1 MYKQCTESNEFFLS
15 NAEQRV
21 VGLIPAQSLVTL
33 TYSNLILCIS
43 TDIRNLAMKADIEH
57 TGELLNQLKTQ
68 YGTMS
73 ISAAYTDAAT
83 VDKLQVLGDCNPT
96 STIDK
101 LLALFTQLE
110 DNKFIYPELIRA
122 MMLLVRLSPQIE
134 EIA

>member
-1 MYKQCTESNEFFLS
+1 
-15 NAEQRV
+15 
-21 VGLIPAQSLVTL
+21 
-33 TYSNLILCIS
+33 
-43 TDIRNLAMKADIEH
+43 
-57 TGELLNQLKTQ
+57 
-68 YGTMS
+68 MS

-134 EIA
+134 EIAWSYNSKITDATSLTFAAVHNDIIMNWQQYSSKGK